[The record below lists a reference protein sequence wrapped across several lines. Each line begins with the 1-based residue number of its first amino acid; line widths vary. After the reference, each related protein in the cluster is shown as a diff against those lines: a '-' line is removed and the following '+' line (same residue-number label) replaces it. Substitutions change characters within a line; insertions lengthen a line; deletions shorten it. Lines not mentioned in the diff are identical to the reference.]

1 MEQVPTIKI
10 LTLGDASVGK
20 TCILLRF
27 ADNMFPLQTM
37 PTIGIEFKSK
47 DVNVKGKNLRLQ
59 IWDTAGQERYHR
71 TLTSSIYRRANGI
84 LLVFDLT
91 DRESFTHV
99 SMWMSQI
106 REKAEGNVSIVLV
119 GNKAD
124 LSKTTDFPDA
134 VRLAE
139 SYNIPFFVTSA
150 KTGLNI
156 ENVFMTL
163 ADIIVQNDPTI
174 GAQQDVKN
182 PSVIKPAPG
191 KSPSNSEGGCCK

>member
-1 MEQVPTIKI
+1 MEQVPTVKI

-91 DRESFTHV
+91 DRDSFTHV

-124 LSKTTDFPDA
+124 LTTTTVFPEA
-134 VRLAE
+134 ERLAE

-156 ENVFMTL
+156 ENMFLTL
-163 ADIIVQNDPTI
+163 ADIIMQNDPTI
-174 GAQQDVKN
+174 GSAQMVSSQ
-182 PSVIKPAPG
+182 SVIKPTSAKPPG
-191 KSPSNSEGGCCK
+191 NSDGCCK